1 MGGMREPTHSM
12 RASPFLQPC
21 FPRTQNAPDTRGQ
34 GSMETSFLRC
44 RAGRRLSGNDL
55 RANRAYP
62 AIQRCRLRTRETGSL
77 RGTGARCLL
86 RQLHPGHPAAL
97 LKSVL
102 RKWSQKETRGRVPRP
117 PVESSDSWVFHTTGV
132 LSGGCQKAE
141 FLSLM
146 PPGKPFSIFCSLVV
160 SARQT
165 VLIFAL

>member
-1 MGGMREPTHSM
+1 
-12 RASPFLQPC
+12 
-21 FPRTQNAPDTRGQ
+21 
-34 GSMETSFLRC
+34 METSFLRC
-44 RAGRRLSGNDL
+44 RAGGRLSGNDP

-62 AIQRCRLRTRETGSL
+62 AIQRCRLRTIETGSL
-77 RGTGARCLL
+77 RGTGAGCLL
-86 RQLHPGHPAAL
+86 QQLHPGHPAAL

-102 RKWSQKETRGRVPRP
+102 RKWSQKETRGRVLR

-132 LSGGCQKAE
+132 LSGRCQEAE

-146 PPGKPFSIFCSLVV
+146 PPGKPFSILCSLVV